1 MRICVLFNDDTALV
15 HGAAEDAIAVQ
26 AVADSARAI
35 AAALNERGHAA
46 HALGIAPDPR
56 RAASQVAQLRT
67 ELAFNLVEGIGG
79 DPRKDQAFAWLLE
92 LHGIAYTG
100 AGPRA
105 LGLCLEKPVTRAL
118 LASAGL
124 PVPRGA
130 VFESGAFEA
139 GAFESHS
146 GSHGSTAA
154 DLRFPLIVKPAR
166 EDASHGISLES
177 VVRDEAALRARVQY
191 VIERYAQPAVVEEYI
206 EAREIN
212 VAMLAS
218 NRGLEILP
226 LSEIDYSGFEAHEP
240 HIVTYAGKWIEGSR
254 DWNLTQVIAARE
266 LAPPQR
272 AKIESVARRTFDLL
286 DLRDYGRV
294 DLRLDVRG
302 EPFVIDVN
310 PNPDI
315 SPGAGFLLAAERA
328 GLSYAD
334 VVVRIAESAAR
345 RAHQPA

>member
-1 MRICVLFNDDTALV
+1 MRIAVLFNDDTSLV

-26 AVADSARAI
+26 AVADCARAV
-35 AAALNERGHAA
+35 AAALVERGHSA

-56 RAASQVAQLRT
+56 EAVSQIARLRT

-118 LASAGL
+118 LAAAGL
-124 PVPRGA
+124 PTPRGC
-130 VFESGAFEA
+130 VFERGDEPPS
-139 GAFESHS
+139 SYS
-146 GSHGSTAA
+146 A

-177 VVRDEAALRARVQY
+177 VVRDDAALRARVNY
-191 VIERYAQPAVVEEYI
+191 VVEHYAQPAVVEEYI

-212 VAMLAS
+212 VALLAGE
-218 NRGLEILP
+218 RGLEILP

-266 LAPPQR
+266 LAPAQR
-272 AKIESVARRTFDLL
+272 VKIETVARRTFELL
-286 DLRDYGRV
+286 ALRDYGRV
-294 DLRLDVRG
+294 DLRLDARG

-315 SPGAGFLLAAERA
+315 SPGAGFVLAAERA

-345 RAHQPA
+345 RASRAA

>member
-1 MRICVLFNDDTALV
+1 MRIAVLFNDDRSLV

-26 AVADSARAI
+26 AVADCARAV
-35 AAALNERGHAA
+35 AAALSERGHTA
-46 HALGIAPDPR
+46 HALGIAPNPR
-56 RAASQVAQLRT
+56 EAVEQVAQLRT

-105 LGLCLEKPVTRAL
+105 LGLCLEKPVTKAV

-124 PVPRGA
+124 PVPRGC
-130 VFESGAFEA
+130 VFERGDELSN
-139 GAFESHS
+139 SHS
-146 GSHGSTAA
+146 A

-177 VVRDEAALRARVQY
+177 VVRDEASLRARVSY
-191 VIERYAQPAVVEEYI
+191 VVEHYAQPAVVEEYI

-212 VAMLAS
+212 VALLAS
-218 NRGLEILP
+218 GGGLEILP

-266 LAPPQR
+266 LAPAQR
-272 AKIESVARRTFDLL
+272 AKIESVARRTFELL
-286 DLRDYGRV
+286 ELRDWGRV
-294 DLRLDVRG
+294 DLRLDARG

-315 SPGAGFLLAAERA
+315 SPGAGFVLAAERA

-345 RAHQPA
+345 RARQPA